1 MKALALPIVAEP
13 SARAP
18 EAAHDGLVVH
28 ERIVR
33 TVPDEL
39 ATEWQALAEVA
50 AEPNCFA
57 EPWFVAAGLRN
68 LADTEIRLIEVRED
82 GRLIGL
88 LPLCVARHYGRMRA
102 SHVENWQHHHDFL
115 GTPLVRGGAE
125 QAFWSAILDHLDR
138 SDWAPGFLHASG
150 LVEDGP
156 VHRGLEAAARALGR
170 SCPIVHRTVRA
181 ELASSLSPTA
191 YYEARV
197 RKKKRKEL
205 KRLQTRLAEMGDVS
219 AQTLACDEDVGP
231 WIDQFLALER
241 AGWKG
246 RAGSALGCAP
256 ATETFFR
263 EAVTGA
269 AAAGRLDF
277 LRLDLDGRPIAMLVN
292 FLAPPGAFSFK
303 IAFDE
308 DFARFSP
315 GVLIQLENLQVLARG
330 DIAWMDSCAVE
341 NHSMIDSLWGER
353 RSVVRVTVRLAG
365 LRRGLAYYGC
375 RALELASAGRWA
387 ALKALPALIALEEAA

>member
-1 MKALALPIVAEP
+1 MRAPALPIVAEP
-13 SARAP
+13 FARAP
-18 EAAHDGLVVH
+18 GATNEGFVVH
-28 ERIVR
+28 DRIAQA
-33 TVPDEL
+33 VPEEL
-39 ATEWQALAEVA
+39 VSEWQALADRA

-68 LADTEIRLIEVRED
+68 LADGQVRLVEVRED
-82 GRLIGL
+82 GLLIGM
-88 LPLCVARHYGRMRA
+88 LPLCVAQHYGRMRV
-102 SHVENWQHHHDFL
+102 SHVENWQHYHDFL
-115 GTPLVRGGAE
+115 GTPLVRAGAE
-125 QAFWSAILDHLDR
+125 QAFWLSILTHLDGA
-138 SDWAPGFLHASG
+138 DWAPGFLHASG
-150 LVEDGP
+150 LVKDGP
-156 VHRGLEAAARALGR
+156 VHRGLEAAAGALGR
-170 SCPIVHRTVRA
+170 GCPIVHRTVRA
-181 ELASSLSPTA
+181 ALASSLSPAA
-191 YYEARV
+191 YYEAQV

-205 KRLQTRLAEMGDVS
+205 KRLQNRLAEMGDV
-219 AQTLACDEDVGP
+219 AARTLVRGEDVGP
-231 WIDQFLALER
+231 WIDAFLALER

-263 EAVTGA
+263 EAITGA
-269 AAAGRLDF
+269 AEAGRLDF

-308 DFARFSP
+308 DFARLSP
-315 GVLIQLENLQVLARG
+315 GVLIQLENLQILGRG
-330 DIAWMDSCAVE
+330 DIAWMDSCAIE

-375 RALELASAGRWA
+375 RALERASAGRWA
-387 ALKALPALIALEEAA
+387 ALKALPALIALEEVS